1 MLEADNLS
9 GESRKGCALSSQSL
23 CHMWKSVETWGT
35 VGGGGV
41 RMSPGAM
48 VGDLCL
54 YVLVL
59 SRNLKVRGALGSDQC
74 NVCFLY

>member
-48 VGDLCL
+48 VGDIFL
-54 YVLVL
+54 YDLDL
-59 SRNLKVRGALGSDQC
+59 SRNIKVRDALGSDQFY
-74 NVCFLY
+74 VCFL